1 MPPLVSK
8 RLLQVTVAVLAL
20 IPTVTGAAGVLLG
33 PTFLTGE
40 PASTANLDSH
50 LRFLSGT
57 FFAVG
62 LAFYATVPTIE
73 RKGALF
79 RLAAGLVFTGG
90 LARLISL
97 WTVGSPAW
105 PHLAGLVM
113 ELAVVPALVVWQSR
127 VARHAP
133 LLLSRASDDAA
144 QREVD
149 EASEES
155 FPASDPPA
163 FTGSHI
169 GGPRKKVDPK

>member
-1 MPPLVSK
+1 MQPLVSK
-8 RLLQVTVAVLAL
+8 RLLQATVAILAL
-20 IPTVTGAAGVLLG
+20 IPTLVGAAGILMG
-33 PTFLTGE
+33 PAFLTGE
-40 PASTANLDSH
+40 APAAANLDSH

-62 LAFYATVPTIE
+62 LAFYATIPSIE

-79 RLAAGLVFTGG
+79 RLAAALVFTGG

-97 WTVGSPAW
+97 CAVGFPTW
-105 PHLAGLVM
+105 PHLAGLAM

-127 VARHAP
+127 VARHAA

-169 GGPRKKVDPK
+169 GGPRGNVRPK